1 MSPAALRATAARLRA
16 VAASLPLALR
26 PVAAACGPDVW
37 RGPAAKVFAEEV
49 SWHEAQLRK
58 CVHELDAV
66 ADRLV
71 ARAAQIEQ
79 AEEDS
84 GQTGRG

>member
-16 VAASLPLALR
+16 VAASLPFTLR
-26 PVAAACGPDVW
+26 PVAAAYGPDVW
-37 RGPAAKVFAEEV
+37 RGPAAKVFAEEL
-49 SWHEAQLRK
+49 SWHEVQMRK
-58 CVHELDAV
+58 CVLELDAV

-79 AEEDS
+79 SGEDV
-84 GQTGRG
+84 GQTGSR